1 MYKVHAD
8 REVNLMKALVYVDV
22 GKVEI
27 RDVEKPRIGSGE
39 VLIKTKFATLCGTD
53 ESILEGKFP
62 AKTGVI
68 LGHEASG
75 IVEEVGGGVPNMKP
89 RDPVICAPYL
99 VCGRCIPCRAGRYN
113 VCADRKHLGIE
124 VDGLFAEYFKLPGYA
139 VYPAPPGMDLEEGAL
154 VEPAS
159 VAYHAVRRVSPT
171 PSDSVVIIGAG
182 RIGLLALQSVAAF
195 GCQRI
200 IVSESIDKRLQLAGK
215 LGAHRVVNPQNED
228 LEEIVKEETD
238 GTGVDIVI
246 EAAGFP
252 ETIAETVGLVRS
264 AGKICL
270 IGIPEKSVEFDF
282 LTLVRREIDIV
293 TSDASLVGY
302 EKTHELVAKRIIDVR
317 PLITHTFRFEDI
329 AQAFDVVKGQE
340 AIKVLIEFPD

>member
-1 MYKVHAD
+1 
-8 REVNLMKALVYVDV
+8 MKALVYEAP
-22 GKVEI
+22 GKVRIKDVDKPEI
-27 RDVEKPRIGSGE
+27 ASDE

-53 ESILEGKFP
+53 ENILEGKFP
-62 AKTGVI
+62 AKEGVI

-75 IVEEVGGGVPNMKP
+75 IVEDVGGNVPNLQP
-89 RDPVICAPYL
+89 GEPVICAPYL

-113 VCADRKHLGIE
+113 VCMNRKHLGIE

-139 VYPAPPGMDLEEGAL
+139 VYPAPAGMSLEEGAL

-159 VAYHAVRRVSPT
+159 VAYHAVRRTSPT
-171 PSDSVVIIGAG
+171 PSDSVVIFGAG
-182 RIGLLALQSVAAF
+182 RIGLLVLQSVKAF

-200 IVSESIDKRLQLAGK
+200 IVAEVIDRRLQFAEK
-215 LGAHRVVNPQNED
+215 LGAHRVVNPRNEN
-228 LEEIVKEETD
+228 LKEIVKEETD
-238 GTGVDIVI
+238 GTGVDVVM
-246 EAAGFP
+246 EAAGIP
-252 ETIAETVGLVRS
+252 QTIAETVGLVRS

-270 IGIPEKSVEFDF
+270 IGIPEKPVEFDF

-302 EKTHELVAKRIIDVR
+302 ERTHELVAKRIIDVR
-317 PLITHTFRFEDI
+317 PLITHTFHFEDI
-329 AQAFDVVKGQE
+329 IKAFDVAKGQE